1 VTRDRLKSR
10 KRSPNT
16 PTSDLGVWVRIGH
29 LRGYRTA
36 LNQLS
41 NPGTASKRENAP
53 MCPRFLTAVG
63 SPLYASLTTHGTAE
77 LLTGLK
83 EYAKNIAAA
92 FGPTADR
99 VLAVN

>member
-1 VTRDRLKSR
+1 
-10 KRSPNT
+10 
-16 PTSDLGVWVRIGH
+16 
-29 LRGYRTA
+29 
-36 LNQLS
+36 
-41 NPGTASKRENAP
+41 